1 MIKQKERGF
10 LLTAGETSLLLSL
23 DKFDH
28 VLTDYFG
35 GKLPD
40 VDDFS
45 PAKRKYGVAFGTATA
60 YRDQED
66 PNYSLDPLSLDISLP
81 HRGDYNDPSLI
92 LRREDGQ
99 VFDLVYASSEIRKPL
114 PMEGYP
120 MPRDAED
127 ELVLHLQDE
136 KMAVEVEL
144 HYLTFASSEV
154 IGRYMV
160 VKNLSEKPLWIEK
173 AASLQLVLD
182 QDEPFEMVST
192 YGGWAYELNE
202 EVTPITHTRTI
213 IDSLTGGSSCRHNP
227 FFYLKGKHTSLFH
240 GPCYGFNLIYSGNH
254 FEEVELTSYGK
265 IRIQNGIS
273 PTLFEEKLEKNA
285 SFLTPL
291 AIFCYSGKG
300 INGLTKIMHDF
311 VNDHIVPE
319 RFARKE
325 RLIDYNSWE
334 GCMFSFNEGKIK
346 SLMKQ
351 AKDAGMELFVLDDGW
366 FGKRD
371 NDSSSLGDWFVN
383 KKKLPHGIDGLS
395 DYCHKLGMKFG
406 LWFEPEMVSPDS
418 DLYRAHPEYAI
429 QDGVHAPT
437 LGRHQ
442 LTLDLTKKE
451 VRDYIVS
458 AMSPILKQ
466 GVDFVKWDYNR
477 NMSDIPADPGFF
489 HHYIL
494 GLYQLLEELSKAFP
508 EILFLNCASGG
519 NRCDLGMLSYFPLT
533 WVSDDTD
540 AFQRTK
546 MQEAM
551 VVGYPQSVF
560 SNHVSSKTNAQTLRK
575 LAIADK
581 FNAASIGIL
590 GYELDLNDITKHDE
604 EEIAREVKFYKE
616 HRKTFQY
623 GEYIQFHKLS
633 EENLSVREVLGEKE
647 ALLVRTIGVSK
658 PASHPEHLELQG
670 LKEDALYH
678 YAVREQTI
686 DIRRFGPLVNFVS
699 PIHVKEEGVVM
710 NILAKYKEMPIEKFE
725 GDAVGAL
732 LNCGAVKLPMSWQGT
747 GYNDDVAFL
756 GDFGS
761 RLYLIQEKE

>member
-10 LLTAGETSLLLSL
+10 LLTAGESSLLLSIT
-23 DKFDH
+23 KYGH
-28 VLTDYFG
+28 IVTDYLG
-35 GKLPD
+35 EKLPD
-40 VDDFS
+40 IEDYAV
-45 PAKRKYGVAFGTATA
+45 AKRNYGVGFGTATA

-66 PNYSLDPLSLDISLP
+66 PNYILDPLSLDVSLP
-81 HRGDYNDPSLI
+81 HRGDYNDPSLL

-99 VFDLVYASSEIRKPL
+99 VFDLVYVSSEITEPEEMK
-114 PMEGYP
+114 GYP
-120 MPRDAED
+120 TPRDAEQ
-127 ELVLHLQDE
+127 ELVIHLKDE
-136 KMAVEVEL
+136 KMEAEVEL
-144 HYLTFASSEV
+144 HYLTYRNSDV
-154 IGRYMV
+154 IGRYLV
-160 VKNLSEKPLWIEK
+160 VNNLSEKPLFIEK

-182 QDEPFEMVST
+182 ENEPLEMVST

-202 EVTPITHTRTI
+202 EVTPISHVRTI
-213 IDSLTGGSSCRHNP
+213 IDSLTGSSSCRHNP
-227 FFYLKGKHTSLFH
+227 FFYLKGKKTSLFA

-254 FEEVELTSYGK
+254 FEEAELTSYGK
-265 IRIQNGIS
+265 IRIQIGIS
-273 PTLFEEKLEKNA
+273 PTLFQEKLAKGE

-291 AIFCYSGKG
+291 AIFAYSGNG

-366 FGKRD
+366 FGKR
-371 NDSSSLGDWFVN
+371 NDDTSSLGDWTVN

-395 DYCHKLGMKFG
+395 EYCHKLGMKFG
-406 LWFEPEMVSPDS
+406 LWFEPEMISPDS

-429 QDGVHAPT
+429 QDGIHEST

-458 AMSPILKQ
+458 AIGAILKQ

-477 NMSDIPADPGFF
+477 NMSDIPSDPGFL

-494 GLYQLLEELSKAFP
+494 GLYEVMDELTSSFP

-581 FNAASIGIL
+581 FNAASIGVL
-590 GYELDLNDITKHDE
+590 GYELDLNDITKHD
-604 EEIAREVKFYKE
+604 
-616 HRKTFQY
+616 
-623 GEYIQFHKLS
+623 
-633 EENLSVREVLGEKE
+633 
-647 ALLVRTIGVSK
+647 
-658 PASHPEHLELQG
+658 
-670 LKEDALYH
+670 
-678 YAVREQTI
+678 
-686 DIRRFGPLVNFVS
+686 
-699 PIHVKEEGVVM
+699 
-710 NILAKYKEMPIEKFE
+710 
-725 GDAVGAL
+725 
-732 LNCGAVKLPMSWQGT
+732 
-747 GYNDDVAFL
+747 
-756 GDFGS
+756 
-761 RLYLIQEKE
+761 